1 MSINE
6 KKEIE
11 YFKKDFKHYTKLSIM
26 EYITY
31 DEKALQKAGF
41 DLPNEIDDYVEKNW
55 KKAYED
61 YKKEFLV
68 SPMEII
74 AKIPEK
80 EIREE
85 IGILG
90 YNEIIKEKTKEKVVK
105 LLAKKGISEDEIEKQ
120 YESIK
125 TLSDLL
131 FVDFLTDDN
140 FIQSIE
146 KYFNVN
152 ELSQEEFEKKLFK
165 LTDNE
170 FTSQCGWYY
179 GYDWVEDKIKL
190 KLHED
195 LDGLYS
201 AYLNFVNAG
210 GYVYRGD
217 GGWHHDDLGGFFR
230 QWVKPNV
237 ENWLKVTN
245 QREMAEMAEVMPTLV
260 KRYLNY
266 LRYNKKPRIFIVNR
280 INADLDL
287 KKQAEGQEVNPDDH
301 IRDINLQGLTAESL
315 GFDLAYWQE
324 AFKSNDVIKYVGTEK
339 ITAKSLV
346 ATPNKDLDMI
356 ILKISN
362 RSEISRNLEK
372 EISRNCT
379 KIK

>member
-6 KKEIE
+6 KEKME
-11 YFKKDFKHYTKLSIM
+11 YFKKNFKHYMKLSIM

-31 DEKALQKAGF
+31 DERAIQKAGF
-41 DLPNEIDDYVEKNW
+41 DLPNEIDKYVEKNW
-55 KKAYED
+55 EKVYEE

-74 AKIPEK
+74 AKKPEK

-85 IGILG
+85 IGIIG
-90 YNEIIKEKTKEKVVK
+90 YNEIIEKKAKEKVVK
-105 LLAKKGISEDEIEKQ
+105 LLYQKGITEDEIEKQ

-125 TLSDLL
+125 TLADLL
-131 FVDFLTDDN
+131 FIDFLTDDN
-140 FIQSIE
+140 FIQSVE

-152 ELSQEEFEKKLFK
+152 ELSQKDFEKKLFK

-170 FTSQCGWYY
+170 FTGQCGWYY
-179 GYDWVEDKIKL
+179 GYDWVEEKIRVKI
-190 KLHED
+190 HND

-217 GGWHHDDLGGFFR
+217 GGWYHDDLGYFFR

-237 ENWLKVTN
+237 EKWLKVTN
-245 QREMAEMAEVMPTLV
+245 QREMAEMAEVMPILV

-266 LRYNKKPRIFIVNR
+266 LRYNKKPRTFIVNR
-280 INADLDL
+280 MNVDLDL

-301 IRDINLQGLTAESL
+301 VRDINLQGLTAESL

-339 ITAKSLV
+339 ITAKSLA
-346 ATPNKDLDMI
+346 ATPNKDLDMT

-362 RSEISRNLEK
+362 RSTERRNLEK
-372 EISRNCT
+372 EILKNCT

>member
-1 MSINE
+1 MIDE
-6 KKEIE
+6 KEKIE
-11 YFKKDFKHYTKLSIM
+11 YFKKDFKHYVKIAIM

-31 DEKALQKAGF
+31 EERAIEKAGF
-41 DLPNEIDDYVEKNW
+41 DLPNEIDEYVEKNW
-55 KKAYED
+55 KKVYED

-68 SPMEII
+68 TPMEII
-74 AKIPEK
+74 GEIPEK
-80 EIREE
+80 KIREE

-90 YNEIIKEKTKEKVVK
+90 YNEIIEEKTKEKVIKV
-105 LLAKKGISEDEIEKQ
+105 LGKKGITEDEVEKQ
-120 YESIK
+120 YEAIK
-125 TLSDLL
+125 SLSDLL
-131 FVDFLTDDN
+131 FIDLLTDDN
-140 FIQSIE
+140 FIQSVE

-165 LTDNE
+165 LTDDE
-170 FTSQCGWYY
+170 FTGQCGWYY
-179 GYDWVEDKIKL
+179 GYDWVEEKIKL
-190 KLHED
+190 KIHDD

-201 AYLNFVNAG
+201 AYLSFVDAG

-217 GGWHHDDLGGFFR
+217 GGWHHDDLGYFFR

-237 ENWLKVTN
+237 EKWLKVTN

-266 LRYNKKPRIFIVNR
+266 LRYNKKPRSIIVR
-280 INADLDL
+280 ILNNAIDWD
-287 KKQAEGQEVNPDDH
+287 KQKQGQEVNPDDH

-315 GFDLAYWQE
+315 GFGLDYWQE
-324 AFKSNDVIKYVGTEK
+324 AFKSNDVIKYVGTEM
-339 ITAKSLV
+339 ITAKSLA

-362 RSEISRNLEK
+362 RSNTSRNLEK
-372 EISRNCT
+372 EILKNCK

>member
-1 MSINE
+1 MIDE
-6 KKEIE
+6 KEKIE
-11 YFKKDFKHYTKLSIM
+11 YFKKDFKHYVKIAVM
-26 EYITY
+26 EYITF
-31 DEKALQKAGF
+31 EERAIQKAGF
-41 DLPNEIDDYVEKNW
+41 DLSNKIDEYVEKNW
-55 KKAYED
+55 EKVYEE

-80 EIREE
+80 KIREE

-90 YNEIIKEKTKEKVVK
+90 YNEIIEEKTKEKVIKV
-105 LLAKKGISEDEIEKQ
+105 LGKKGITEDEIEKR

-125 TLSDLL
+125 TLADLS
-131 FVDFLTDDN
+131 FVGFLTDDN
-140 FIQSIE
+140 FIQSVE

-170 FTSQCGWYY
+170 FTSPCGWYY
-179 GYDWVEDKIKL
+179 GYDWVEEKIRMKI
-190 KLHED
+190 HND

-201 AYLNFVNAG
+201 AYLSFVDAG

-217 GGWHHDDLGGFFR
+217 GGWHHDDLGGFFH

-237 ENWLKVTN
+237 EKWLEVTN
-245 QREMAEMAEVMPTLV
+245 QREMAKMAEVMPTLV

-266 LRYNKKPRIFIVNR
+266 LRYNKKPRTFIVNR

-324 AFKSNDVIKYVGTEK
+324 AFKSNDVIKFVGTEK
-339 ITAKSLV
+339 ITAKSLA

-362 RSEISRNLEK
+362 RSTKRRNLEN
-372 EISRNCT
+372 EILKNCK

>member
-1 MSINE
+1 MIINE
-6 KKEIE
+6 KEKIE
-11 YFKKDFKHYTKLSIM
+11 YFKKDFKHYVKLSIM

-31 DEKALQKAGF
+31 EERAIQKAGF
-41 DLPNEIDDYVEKNW
+41 DLSNKIDDYVEKNW
-55 KKAYED
+55 KKVYEE

-74 AKIPEK
+74 AKKPEK

-85 IGILG
+85 IGIIG
-90 YNEIIKEKTKEKVVK
+90 YNEIIEKKAKEKVVK
-105 LLAKKGISEDEIEKQ
+105 LLSQKGITEDEVNKQ

-125 TLSDLL
+125 TLADLL
-131 FVDFLTDDN
+131 FIDFLTDDN
-140 FIQSIE
+140 FIQSVE

-170 FTSQCGWYY
+170 FTGQCGWYY
-179 GYDWVEDKIKL
+179 GYDWVEKKIRL
-190 KLHED
+190 KIHDD

-217 GGWHHDDLGGFFR
+217 GGWYHEDLGYFFR

-237 ENWLKVTN
+237 EKWLEVTN
-245 QREMAEMAEVMPTLV
+245 KREMSKMAEVMPTLV

-266 LRYNKKPRIFIVNR
+266 LRYNKKPRNAMVR
-280 INADLDL
+280 IMNNAMDWD
-287 KKQAEGQEVNPDDH
+287 KQKQGQEVNPDDH
-301 IRDINLQGLTAESL
+301 ISDINVNKLTAESL
-315 GFDLAYWQE
+315 GLGLDYWQE
-324 AFKSNDVIKYVGTEK
+324 AFKSETLIKFVGTEK
-339 ITAKSLV
+339 ITAESLS
-346 ATPNKDLDMI
+346 AASNKDLRMAIIEIAIRANERKELDEE
-356 ILKISN
+356 ILK
-362 RSEISRNLEK
+362 
-372 EISRNCT
+372 NCT